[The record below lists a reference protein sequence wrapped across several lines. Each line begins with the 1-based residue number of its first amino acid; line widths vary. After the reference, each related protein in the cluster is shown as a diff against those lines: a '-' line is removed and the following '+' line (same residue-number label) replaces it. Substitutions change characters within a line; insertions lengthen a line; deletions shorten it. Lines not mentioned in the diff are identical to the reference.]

1 MVSIALLQHGHL
13 FVTVG
18 AVLDLDVNFCF
29 CAPVFAMSIMNL
41 M

>member
-1 MVSIALLQHGHL
+1 MAVLQHGHL
-13 FVTVG
+13 FEMVG
-18 AVLDLDVNFCF
+18 AVLDLDVIFSF